1 MKNKNLM
8 SRVIML
14 FAFLSLTS
22 FGFAQ
27 ISTEEDMAKAVFET
41 IKNND
46 LATFSSYCINEER
59 MAKMLNEMGQTTPQ
73 EKGIKQEL
81 QKEGAEGFRS
91 YAIKQFGKLI
101 SELESNNI
109 PLKDIVLSELKIKK
123 SVFEVTNLKA
133 IESNFDLTFN
143 EISYK
148 VYFNTF
154 KNETDL
160 CVYDFG
166 FYKIEEE

>member
-1 MKNKNLM
+1 MKNLM

-27 ISTEEDMAKAVFET
+27 ITTEEDMAKAVFET

-46 LATFSSYCINEER
+46 LKTFSSYCINEER

-81 QKEGAEGFRS
+81 EEEGAESFRS
-91 YAIKQFGKLI
+91 YSTKQFGKLI
-101 SELESNNI
+101 AELESNDI
-109 PLKDIVLSELKIKK
+109 PLKDVVFSKFEIKK
-123 SVFEVTNLKA
+123 SQFEVTNLKA
-133 IESNFDLTFN
+133 IESNFELSYN

-148 VYFNTF
+148 IIFNAF
-154 KNETDL
+154 KTETDL
-160 CVYDFG
+160 RVYNLG
-166 FYKIEEE
+166 FYKIEE